1 MERLRV
7 SLDVDSYY
15 ARTRTETLTFP
26 RLDQDLDVDVAVVGG
41 GLAGCG
47 TALDLA
53 LRGVKVA
60 LIEARRIGWGASGR
74 NGGFAS
80 EAFPIGWDK
89 LGARVGLD
97 RAREFQRLARL
108 GLSLLRQRID
118 TYRIDCGPLQAGAL
132 RCNIAGAEDDLEAY
146 RDFAA
151 RHFDLHYDHWPKA
164 RLREALSTTRYADA
178 LFTPT
183 TLAVHPLNLNGG
195 LARACAEAG
204 VQVFENTPATGLS
217 AAQGRREVATA
228 RGRIRADR
236 VVLACGGYIDGLQP
250 AVSGGTIPIATF
262 VMTTEPLGDHLADAI
277 RVPYAIYDNQV
288 ATNYYRP
295 LHDTRLLWGG
305 RVLAWQPNP
314 ARIAALLKRD
324 MVSFYPAL
332 RDARVEVAWG
342 GMMPFTRHKLPVI
355 GQAEPDVWYATGFGG
370 LGVTMTATVG
380 HLIAKA
386 IVDGDETWRMFEAFG
401 LPYAGGKFG
410 KVPAQMAYWGHQ
422 FRASL
427 AAGRMARVTRGWSR
441 AAR

>member
-1 MERLRV
+1 MPHI
-7 SLDVDSYY
+7 DSYY
-15 ARTRTETLTFP
+15 ARTRTEAQAYP
-26 RLDQDLDVDVAVVGG
+26 RLDHDLDVDVAVIGG
-41 GLAGCG
+41 GLAGCN

-53 LRGVKVA
+53 LKGVRVA

-108 GLSLLRQRID
+108 GLSLVRQRID
-118 TYRIDCGPLQAGAL
+118 TFRIDCGPLQAGAL
-132 RCNIAGAEDDLEAY
+132 RCNIAGAEDDLLAY

-151 RHFDLHYDHWPKA
+151 RHFDVHYDHWPKE
-164 RLREALSTTRYADA
+164 RLRDALSTTRYADA

-195 LARACAEAG
+195 LARACAETG
-204 VQVFENTPATGLS
+204 VQVFEMTPATGL
-217 AAQGRREVATA
+217 AAARGRREIATA

-236 VVLACGGYIDGLQP
+236 VVLACGGYIDGLQSS
-250 AVSGGTIPIATF
+250 VSGGTIPIATF
-262 VMTTEPLGDHLADAI
+262 VMTTEPLGARLEDAI

-305 RVLAWQPNP
+305 RVLAWQPSP
-314 ARIAALLKRD
+314 ERIAALLKRD
-324 MVSFYPAL
+324 MASFYPAL

-355 GQAEPDVWYATGFGG
+355 GQAEPGVWYATGFGG

-386 IVDGDETWRMFEAFG
+386 IVEGDETWRLFESFG

-422 FRASL
+422 LRASL
-427 AAGRMARVTRGWSR
+427 AAGRVSQAVTGGART
-441 AAR
+441 ARS

>member
-1 MERLRV
+1 MNPHI
-7 SLDVDSYY
+7 DSYY
-15 ARTRTETLTFP
+15 ARTRTETQTYP
-26 RLDQDLDVDVAVVGG
+26 QLDHDLDVDVAVIGG
-41 GLAGCG
+41 GLAGCN

-53 LRGVKVA
+53 LKGVKVA

-89 LGARVGLD
+89 LVARVGLD
-97 RAREFQRLARL
+97 RARAFQRLARL
-108 GLSLLRQRID
+108 GLSLVRQRID
-118 TYRIDCGPLQAGAL
+118 TYRIDCGPLQLGAL
-132 RCNIAGAEDDLEAY
+132 RCNIAGADDDLLAY

-151 RHFDLHYDHWPKA
+151 RHFDLHYDHWPKE
-164 RLREALSTTRYADA
+164 RLREALSTTRYSDA

-204 VQVFENTPATGLS
+204 VRIFETTPALRL
-217 AAQGRREVATA
+217 AVVRGRREIATA

-236 VVLACGGYIDGLQP
+236 VVLACGGYIDGLQST
-250 AVSGGTIPIATF
+250 VSGGTIPIATF
-262 VMTTEPLGDHLADAI
+262 VMTTEPLGDHLRDAI

-305 RVLAWQPNP
+305 RVLAWQPSP
-314 ARIAALLKRD
+314 ERIAALLKRD

-355 GQAEPDVWYATGFGG
+355 GQVEPDVWYATGFGG

-386 IVDGDETWRMFEAFG
+386 IVEGDETWRCFEAFG

-410 KVPAQMAYWGHQ
+410 KVPAQLAYWGHQ
-422 FRASL
+422 LRASG
-427 AAGRMARVTRGWSR
+427 AARRVSRARRGGVR

>member
-1 MERLRV
+1 MEPHIE
-7 SLDVDSYY
+7 SYY
-15 ARTRTETLTFP
+15 ARTRTEARTFP
-26 RLDQDLDVDVAVVGG
+26 PLDHDLDVDVAVIGG

-89 LGARVGLD
+89 LAARVGLD

-108 GLSLLRQRID
+108 GLSLVRQRIE

-132 RCNIAGAEDDLEAY
+132 RCNIAGAEDDLVAY

-151 RHFDLHYDHWPKA
+151 RHFDLHYEHWPEA
-164 RLREALSTTRYADA
+164 RLREALATTRYSDA

-183 TLAVHPLNLNGG
+183 TLAVHPLNLNAGM
-195 LARACAEAG
+195 ARACAEAG
-204 VQVFENTPATGLS
+204 VQVFETTPATGL
-217 AAQGRREVATA
+217 AVVRGRREIATA

-236 VVLACGGYIDGLQP
+236 VVLACGGYIDGLQSR
-250 AVSGGTIPIATF
+250 VSGGTIPIATF
-262 VMTTEPLGDHLADAI
+262 VMATEPLGAHLRDAI

-305 RVLAWQPNP
+305 RVLAWQPQP
-314 ARIAALLKRD
+314 DRIAALLKRD
-324 MVSFYPAL
+324 MVRFYPAL

-370 LGVTMTATVG
+370 LGVTMTATAG
-380 HLIAKA
+380 HLIARA
-386 IVDGDETWRMFEAFG
+386 IVDGEETWRMFDAFG
-401 LPYAGGKFG
+401 LPYAGGPFG

-422 FRASL
+422 LRAAL
-427 AAGRMARVTRGWSR
+427 TTGRGLR

>member
-1 MERLRV
+1 M
-7 SLDVDSYY
+7 SLHSESYY
-15 ARTRTETLTFP
+15 ARTRTETQAFP
-26 RLDQDLDVDVAVVGG
+26 QLDHDLDVDVAVVGG

-89 LGARVGLD
+89 LAARVGLD
-97 RAREFQRLARL
+97 RAREFQTLARL
-108 GLSLLRQRID
+108 GLSLVRQRIE
-118 TYRIDCGPLQAGAL
+118 TYGIDCGPLQAGAL
-132 RCNIAGAEDDLEAY
+132 RCNIAGAEDDLVAY

-151 RHFDLHYDHWPKA
+151 RHFDLHYDHWPEA
-164 RLREALSTTRYADA
+164 RLREALSTTRYSDA

-183 TLAVHPLNLNGG
+183 TLAVHPLNLNAGM
-195 LARACAEAG
+195 ARACAEAG
-204 VQVFENTPATGLS
+204 VRVFETTPATGL
-217 AAQGRREVATA
+217 AAVRGRRQIATP
-228 RGRIRADR
+228 RGVIRADR
-236 VVLACGGYIDGLQP
+236 VVLACGGYIDGLQS

-262 VMTTEPLGDHLADAI
+262 VMTTEPLGARLKDAI

-305 RVLAWQPNP
+305 RVLAWQPKP
-314 ARIAALLKRD
+314 ERIAALLHRD
-324 MVSFYPAL
+324 MVSFYPSL
-332 RDARVEVAWG
+332 RDARVEFAWG

-386 IVDGDETWRMFEAFG
+386 IVTGDETWRLFEAFG

-422 FRASL
+422 LCASL
-427 AAGRMARVTRGWSR
+427 ATARLSRSTRGASR
-441 AAR
+441 AVR